1 MPNTLNDVKMVHYL
15 LLLIGFLLFVSSFLM
30 YSYYIHLLFMYS
42 YYIHHLLVIDVR
54 YKYLGAPGIPIV
66 FLLVMFV
73 LALIKVT
80 IIETSTFVLLP
91 IHMDYYFR

>member
-1 MPNTLNDVKMVHYL
+1 
-15 LLLIGFLLFVSSFLM
+15 M

-42 YYIHHLLVIDVR
+42 YHIHLLLVIDIR
-54 YKYLGAPGIPIV
+54 NKYLGAPGIPIV

-80 IIETSTFVLLP
+80 IIETTFVLLP
-91 IHMDYYFR
+91 ILMDYYFR